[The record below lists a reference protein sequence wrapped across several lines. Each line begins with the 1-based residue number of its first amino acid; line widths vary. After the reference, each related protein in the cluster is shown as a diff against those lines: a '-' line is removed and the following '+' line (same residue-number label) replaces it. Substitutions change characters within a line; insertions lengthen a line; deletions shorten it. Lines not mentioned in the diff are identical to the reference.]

1 MNRAN
6 FSPLF
11 ASMYCGLCDIAR
23 KHGYALAIH
32 GTMNIDFDLVAIPWT
47 DEAVEPI
54 VFINELSHLINII
67 DGNIHHGLY
76 NKEPEIKPHGR
87 LAWLLML
94 GSGASID
101 LSVMPKLKGV

>member
-11 ASMYCGLCDIAR
+11 ASMYCGLCNIAR

-54 VFINELSHLINII
+54 VFINEMLNLMNLC
-67 DGNIHHGLY
+67 GVENHGLY
-76 NKEPEIKPHGR
+76 NLEPTIKPHGR
-87 LAWLLML
+87 LAWLIIL
-94 GSGASID
+94 GNGATID
-101 LSVMPKLKGV
+101 LSVMPRKT